1 MPRNPKGE
9 LTLGEIRNLAR
20 QHNKVSTI
28 KGINS
33 KSRKDLISE
42 IEKMGYRVNHEK
54 KKITLKPHLVNPRLM
69 KVGKSGE
76 QKPQKRT
83 IKKRKKEALKKGG
96 AAPVY
101 VKDRGEEE
109 I

>member
-42 IEKMGYRVNHEK
+42 IEK
-54 KKITLKPHLVNPRLM
+54 I
-69 KVGKSGE
+69 
-76 QKPQKRT
+76 
-83 IKKRKKEALKKGG
+83 
-96 AAPVY
+96 
-101 VKDRGEEE
+101 
-109 I
+109 